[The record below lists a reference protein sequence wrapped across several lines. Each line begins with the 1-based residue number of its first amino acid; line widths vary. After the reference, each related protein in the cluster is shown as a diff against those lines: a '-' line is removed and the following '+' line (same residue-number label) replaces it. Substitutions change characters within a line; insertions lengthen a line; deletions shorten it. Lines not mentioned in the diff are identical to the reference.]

1 METETN
7 SVTQSATAARA
18 PAPYLKV
25 SPVNLVTDWDEL
37 AHTYW
42 ESWKKPQT
50 AWSEI
55 SCPFIGSNTAEEAHA
70 WAEFKKRVLAQI
82 RNDPNTHIFKCTDT
96 RSGRIVGGAM
106 WKVHHTNPHRA
117 PFPKEEAE
125 AFPKGSEMR
134 ELAESAWSELSKWR
148 QRLMQDAHI
157 SGEEIWAL
165 PEDRSQGAG
174 NLIIDE
180 FLRVIDE
187 HQLEAIAETT
197 HLNRR
202 NMEKRGFVAIAYTDV
217 KCPRAN
223 PSEKLKR
230 LVQNMQENPLC
241 IIWRPAGGGYVE
253 GKTILP
259 WEGQPR
265 RARL

>member
-1 METETN
+1 METETR
-7 SVTQSATAARA
+7 SATPSRA

-25 SPVNLVTDWDEL
+25 SSPNLTTDWDEL
-37 AHTYW
+37 ADTYW
-42 ESWKKPQT
+42 ESWKNPRT

-70 WAEFKKRVLAQI
+70 RAEFKKRGLVQI
-82 RNDPNTHIFKCTDT
+82 HNDPSTHMLKCTDT
-96 RSGRIVGGAM
+96 RSGRIIGGGM
-106 WKVHHTNPHRA
+106 WRVHRTNPYRA
-117 PFPKEEAE
+117 PLHEEQAV
-125 AFPKGSEMR
+125 AFPEGSEMR

-157 SGEEIWAL
+157 SGEEFWAL
-165 PEDRSQGAG
+165 PEYRSQGAG
-174 NLIIDE
+174 NLLLDE
-180 FLRVIDE
+180 FLRIIDD
-187 HQLEAIAETT
+187 HQLEAFGEVT
-197 HLNRR
+197 HLSRHHL
-202 NMEKRGFVAIAYTDV
+202 EKRGFVAIAYADV

-223 PSEKLKR
+223 PSENLKR
-230 LVQNMQENPLC
+230 LVRNMQQHPLC